1 MDAEAYNMIGKVNEI
16 LCEHHRL
23 GTIPSRDQGGLLT
36 RLSLTFDPPLHVE
49 RSDVRW
55 GRGEEHKEANRRW
68 QGRQAFNVYSEVLDR
83 RPDIFL
89 AFVVARPA
97 SRCIG
102 FNVTEFL
109 GRYNEAYPDRN
120 FAPLDNDARELLL
133 HTSRKAPRPI
143 SAVQTDSTIWHR
155 TTQLETFWNEFG
167 FVIWGFFDSSPGREH
182 EKALRWETATTTTGC
197 ILGSYN
203 SGVSLDGIVTF
214 NVGKALDLVRILF
227 PGATLPPPQEQ
238 TPEGW
243 YTTDTA
249 YFTLTGA
256 NISGLFSLFPPEI
269 CDAIEASELRAWER
283 EHFLTETTDCVTLK
297 VCRTRLYQGC
307 LSVRVGGEVGL
318 SILDRLFPG

>member
-109 GRYNEAYPDRN
+109 RRYNEAYPDRN

-133 HTSRKAPRPI
+133 HTSRKGNF
-143 SAVQTDSTIWHR
+143 ST
-155 TTQLETFWNEFG
+155 NERFQ
-167 FVIWGFFDSSPGREH
+167 SSPGREH
-182 EKALRWETATTTTGC
+182 EKALRWETATTTTEC

-203 SGVSLDGIVTF
+203 SGVTLDGIVTF

-256 NISGLFSLFPPEI
+256 NISGLLSLFPPEI

>member
-1 MDAEAYNMIGKVNEI
+1 MIGKVNEI

-109 GRYNEAYPDRN
+109 RRYNEAYPDRN

-133 HTSRKAPRPI
+133 HTSRKGNFSTNERFQRFLCKIFPPSSSFLTLSLSLSLYLSLPLSI
-143 SAVQTDSTIWHR
+143 S
-155 TTQLETFWNEFG
+155 
-167 FVIWGFFDSSPGREH
+167 
-182 EKALRWETATTTTGC
+182 
-197 ILGSYN
+197 
-203 SGVSLDGIVTF
+203 
-214 NVGKALDLVRILF
+214 
-227 PGATLPPPQEQ
+227 
-238 TPEGW
+238 
-243 YTTDTA
+243 
-249 YFTLTGA
+249 
-256 NISGLFSLFPPEI
+256 FSL
-269 CDAIEASELRAWER
+269 S
-283 EHFLTETTDCVTLK
+283 LTHTLSLP
-297 VCRTRLYQGC
+297 LYLCTSPSLPHRWNVQ
-307 LSVRVGGEVGL
+307 S
-318 SILDRLFPG
+318 